1 MLTKEATLT
10 AAEMAR
16 IDGLPQNGIFSS
28 LSSFFTKITDDAK
41 NKRNRGPLRITA
53 MCAAM
58 NTLVLGFSNGVLIN
72 LDTKK
77 IEITYSNK
85 VRSDIF
91 VNLIEEHE

>member
-1 MLTKEATLT
+1 
-10 AAEMAR
+10 
-16 IDGLPQNGIFSS
+16 
-28 LSSFFTKITDDAK
+28 
-41 NKRNRGPLRITA
+41 
-53 MCAAM
+53 
-58 NTLVLGFSNGVLIN
+58 VLIN